1 MNNKDDLNDDFD
13 TADTDLDTDFGEFDQ
28 DSEKGSLSDLVKQNP
43 AVKIGLVVAGLLV
56 IVGAITLFGGSE
68 ATGPSSTVTAGNDL
82 KQAPGTAD
90 LSPEMKQVIEET
102 NQQNQE
108 EAQKQGTSFMPQPIE
123 TGKTQL
129 QLPAEEATAEDP
141 LLKWRQIQDERL
153 KAEQAQ
159 ATQEVQDPAK
169 AQAVSNLVAQMNAQM
184 SQILSGKKI
193 ENLKSMQITDLQ
205 QLLEAQQKAQQN
217 SQATQQASQQLND
230 PNSPLISGPPAKVIL
245 PAGAI
250 EYSQLLIEA
259 NSDIPGPI
267 VAMIVSGPFNGSR
280 VLGTFQRSQKYLV
293 LQFRT
298 LINKKGVSIPIDA
311 YALDP
316 DTTLTG
322 MATDVDN
329 RYWERIVLPA
339 AADFI
344 EGVAEAYADK
354 QGTTT
359 VVTGDVVVQD
369 EPEIDYQEQLASG
382 LEKAGERA
390 GEILEQEGDNVQPLV
405 RVRAGTPMGILFMTP
420 ITDQDLL
427 VGSNNPETARTRM
440 EQQQQNL
447 LQQQFQ
453 QSGGQPQ
460 SPLYL
465 LQGLQGA
472 QNLQGTGN
480 YQGNYQ
486 GGNIY
491 QGISNNVQNTGSNNG
506 SFNNYNG
513 RTSTIF
519 STQDYLNNR

>member
-28 DSEKGSLSDLVKQNP
+28 ETERGSLSDLIKKNP

-56 IVGAITLFGGSE
+56 IVGAITLFGGSDVK
-68 ATGPSSTVTAGNDL
+68 APSSNVTGGNDL
-82 KQAPGTAD
+82 KQAAGTAD
-90 LSPEMKQVIEET
+90 LSPEMKQVIEEV
-102 NQQNQE
+102 NQTGLE
-108 EAQKQGTSFMPQPIE
+108 ESQKQGTSFMPQPIE
-123 TGKTQL
+123 TGKEQL
-129 QLPAEEATAEDP
+129 QLPADEANAEDP

-159 ATQEVQDPAK
+159 VQQEVQDPAK
-169 AQAVSNLVAQMNAQM
+169 AQAITNLVTQMNAQM
-184 SQILSGKKI
+184 TQILSGKKI

-205 QLLEAQQKAQQN
+205 QLLDAQQKLQQQ
-217 SQATQQASQQLND
+217 SGASGQASQQLND
-230 PNSPLISGPPAKVIL
+230 PNSGLISAGPPAKVIL

-280 VLGTFQRSQKYLV
+280 VLGTFQRSEKYLV

-329 RYWERIVLPA
+329 RYWERIILPA
-339 AADFI
+339 AADFV
-344 EGVAEAYADK
+344 EGVAEAYSEK

-359 VVTGDVVVQD
+359 IVTGDVVVQD
-369 EPEIDYQEQLASG
+369 EPTIDYPEQVAAG
-382 LEKAGERA
+382 LEKAGERV
-390 GEILEQEGDNVQPLV
+390 GEILEEEGDNTQPLV

-427 VGSNNPETARTRM
+427 AGSNNPETARTLR
-440 EQQQQNL
+440 EQQQQQNL

-453 QSGGQPQ
+453 QTNPQQ

-472 QNLQGTGN
+472 QNLQGASNGT
-480 YQGNYQ
+480 QGANTY
-486 GGNIY
+486 NT
-491 QGISNNVQNTGSNNG
+491 NNNS
-506 SFNNYNG
+506 G
-513 RTSTIF
+513 RSSTIF